1 VCEER
6 ANAIVVTA
14 ERKKQRGREKR
25 EREREREGERE
36 FTKVDSDLRAARH
49 GGDADRDE
57 RDCCVDTMFV
67 EAGDLRDE
75 IETERRLA
83 TSPHSCCVRD

>member
-1 VCEER
+1 M
-6 ANAIVVTA
+6 N
-14 ERKKQRGREKR
+14 
-25 EREREREGERE
+25 
-36 FTKVDSDLRAARH
+36 SDLRAARH

-57 RDCCVDTMFV
+57 RDCCVDTMFI